1 MGLWCNLV
9 GRFYLPVCIESEEI
23 QCPDIKLSA
32 VQPFSFHMTVFFGE
46 LISETDQLCA
56 GFGEPVTYGAILRI
70 NVGLESSDVISGSRH
85 DAVSVVWLTLK
96 L

>member
-23 QCPDIKLSA
+23 QCPDIKLST
-32 VQPFSFHMTVFFGE
+32 VQPFSFHMTVFCGE
-46 LISETDQLCA
+46 CFRNLAKVGANFSV
-56 GFGEPVTYGAILRI
+56 PVAYCAILRVH
-70 NVGLESSDVISGSRH
+70 VGLESSDVISGSRH